1 MDEDAIIVSNLRKVF
16 ILPHEKK
23 NTLFEFLIGIFKHN
37 GHEEFVA
44 LKNINFIVKKGDAI
58 GIIGENGSGKSTLL
72 KIITNILRTE
82 TGFVKVNGKITS
94 FLELGVG
101 FHPDLTVKENVY
113 LYGAIMGLTDREIDE
128 KIENIL
134 NFSGLKRFEDT
145 KLKNLSSGMQVRIAF
160 ATAIQADPEILLLD
174 EVLAVGD
181 MEFQQKCME
190 VFQRYIKE
198 KKTIIFV
205 SHDLSS
211 VRKFC
216 SKTLLLRHGEQ
227 IAFGKTNE
235 IIDKYVYGIAE
246 KNDEP
251 KIEKKDDQKSD
262 KKTRWGDK
270 RVTITNVKFL
280 DKFEEENT
288 KFVSG
293 DSMKIRIYYYTHDHI
308 RNPKFGIA
316 IYSENDILCYGT
328 NTELK
333 GLIIDHIEGS
343 GHIDLRI
350 DKLPMLE
357 GKFLLTV
364 AVRSENVHHDWID
377 KQFSFNVLNIS
388 SRDSGL
394 FDIPCIWENV

>member
-1 MDEDAIIVSNLRKVF
+1 MNTDAIVVSNLWKVF
-16 ILPHEKK
+16 RLPHEKRS
-23 NTLFEFLIGIFKHN
+23 TLFESITGIFKHN
-37 GHEEFVA
+37 GYEEFVA
-44 LKNINFIVKKGDAI
+44 LKNINFTVKKGEAV

-82 TGFVKVNGKITS
+82 KGTIKVNGKITS

-113 LYGAIMGLTDREIDE
+113 LYGAIMGLTDKEIDK
-128 KIENIL
+128 KIEDIL
-134 NFSGLKRFEDT
+134 NFSGLKRFEDA

-160 ATAIQADPEILLLD
+160 ATAIQTDPEILLLD

-181 MEFQQKCME
+181 MEFQQKCLDI
-190 VFQRYIKE
+190 FQRYIKE
-198 KKTIIFV
+198 KKTVVFV

-227 IAFGKTNE
+227 VAFGKTNE

-246 KNDEP
+246 KDEP
-251 KIEKKDDQKSD
+251 KIEEKDKQKSD
-262 KKTRWGDK
+262 KKIRWGDK
-270 RVTITNVKFL
+270 RVTITDVKFF
-280 DKFEEENT
+280 DKFEKENT

-293 DSMKIRIYYYTHDHI
+293 DSMKIRIYYSTHNHI
-308 RNPKFGIA
+308 KNPTFGIA
-316 IYSENDILCYGT
+316 IYSENDMLCYGT
-328 NTELK
+328 NTEIK
-333 GLIIDHIEGS
+333 GLIIDHIEGN
-343 GHIDLRI
+343 GHIDLQI
-350 DKLPMLE
+350 DKLPMFE

-364 AVRSENVHHDWID
+364 AVHSENVHHDWID
-377 KQFSFNVLNIS
+377 KQFSFDILKV

-394 FDIPCIWENV
+394 FDIPCTWGNDK